1 MNISRRT
8 ALGMTIAPLLTAA
21 TPKRDSG
28 KAAVIPKGLWPV
40 MLTPFKQDRSIDWN
54 ALDAITDWYIES
66 GSDGLFACCQSSEVW
81 SLTEDERIQVTA
93 RVVKRA
99 GKVPVVAGG
108 LPGYDSKIVAPF
120 VQRIVDAGAH
130 AAVLTTS
137 QVTEKAEPD
146 SLWRDRVETILN
158 ATGSFPFGLYEAPSP
173 YKRLLTPEMMHW
185 AGETGR
191 FVFHKDTSCDI
202 VAIEA
207 KCKAIKGT
215 PFRFYNANVE
225 TLVDGIHKGADGFSG
240 IAANAYPKVVA
251 YATHNA
257 HKLEK
262 TGRAQVFLSTSEKIL
277 GKKYP
282 LSAKV
287 LANMAGVPI
296 QPVCRRDI
304 APLTEEHT
312 QTLRDLRKAADA
324 FQG

>member
-1 MNISRRT
+1 MNISRRS
-8 ALGMTIAPLLTAA
+8 ALGMTIAPLLSAA
-21 TPKRDSG
+21 TPKRVPG
-28 KAAVIPKGLWPV
+28 KAEVVPKGLWPV
-40 MLTPFKQDRSIDWN
+40 MLTPFKQDQSIDWN
-54 ALDAITDWYIES
+54 ALDAITDWYIEN

-81 SLTEDERIQVTA
+81 NLTEDERIQVTA

-99 GKVPVVAGG
+99 GKIPVVAGG
-108 LPGYDSKIVAPF
+108 LPGYGVKNVTPF
-120 VQRIVDAGAH
+120 VQRIVDTGAR

-158 ATGSFPFGLYEAPSP
+158 ATGNFPFGLYEAPSP

-207 KCKAIKGT
+207 KCKAIQGT

-225 TLVDGIHKGADGFSG
+225 TLIDGVHKGADGFSG

-257 HKLEK
+257 KKLEK
-262 TGRAQVFLSTSEKIL
+262 TGRVQVFLSQSEKIL

-296 QPVCRRDI
+296 QPVCRRTI

-312 QTLRDLRKAADA
+312 QTLRELRKAADT
-324 FQG
+324 FLG